1 MPEPDRQERD
11 PRPEGSTDPEPLPA
25 EDQRRVTRAAFRKP
39 INLLVAAC
47 GLGVFA
53 FSWELWVLLLT
64 LATYAVLV
72 ALASRDPLFQRR
84 VLEGAS
90 RPPLPRAGRAQPSE
104 NMPPERRA
112 RWLPRGKTREKVEAA
127 LDVYR
132 KTVAAIESSDDVA
145 QRVLEGAVPRLHET
159 AEGLVD
165 VAHRREEAARASQ
178 ELRSGLPRDGSTSSR
193 AQETEQN
200 IRETDAEIEAADGE
214 ISGMVE
220 RLVALRARVVRI
232 SIDSGSAART
242 AADEL
247 NKDLDNL
254 NYRLDALKSTMSSTE
269 DRPRG

>member
-1 MPEPDRQERD
+1 MPEPDRQQRD
-11 PRPEGSTDPEPLPA
+11 LQGSTDPEPLSA
-25 EDQRRVTRAAFRKP
+25 EDQRRVTRAALHRP

-53 FSWELWVLLLT
+53 FSWALWVLLLT
-64 LATYAVLV
+64 VATYAALV
-72 ALASRDPLFQRR
+72 ALASRDPVFQHR
-84 VLEGAS
+84 VLEGPG
-90 RPPLPRAGRAQPSE
+90 RTPLPRAQSSE
-104 NMPPERRA
+104 NLPPERRA
-112 RWLPRGKTREKVEAA
+112 RWLPRGNTREKVEAA

-165 VAHRREEAARASQ
+165 VAHRREEAAKASRELRASLPDSQ
-178 ELRSGLPRDGSTSSR
+178 SGAR
-193 AQETEQN
+193 ARETEQN
-200 IRETDAEIEAADGE
+200 IRETEAEIETADGE

-232 SIDSGSAART
+232 SIDSGAAART

-247 NKDLDNL
+247 NRDLDNL
-254 NYRLDALKSTMSSTE
+254 NYRLDALKSTMSSAE
-269 DRPRG
+269 EPRS